1 MEILIND
8 KLTIKELQQQF
19 GNTFPYLKLEVFD
32 IPPVIGGLSKSHIC
46 PNHKT
51 LGACRKIH
59 NEDIITIVESDTVE
73 KLEQT
78 LWEKFGLSVKV
89 YRKSNS
95 LWIETTLSNNWTLMQ
110 QNDEGRAFTS
120 AKYFPN

>member
-19 GNTFPYLKLEVFD
+19 NTTFPYLKLEVFD
-32 IPPVIGGLSKSHIC
+32 TPPVTGGVSKSHIC

-59 NEDIITIVESDTVE
+59 NEDTIIIVEGDTVE
-73 KLEQT
+73 KLEKT

-89 YRKSNS
+89 YRKSNN
-95 LWIETTLSNNWTLMQ
+95 LWIETTLSDSWTLMR
-110 QNDEGRAFTS
+110 QNEEGRAFTS
-120 AKYFPN
+120 TKFYPH